1 MKATNI
7 FYNLNDAYI
16 YMERYVNEGSPSGF
30 TSIHTTSY
38 ETNPFTGLPK
48 FNLLEF
54 SDNDCQTIVI
64 GQKNDLFSSG
74 KNYAHPDSIQSNIL
88 KESGRKL
95 EKSSIVVSPTAS
107 GRTMLI
113 LNGHKKGF
121 LKLTYDVSKIG
132 RCTRDISYISGY
144 ASIETSNRIMECI
157 NRGILTDSFAF
168 LPETSIKVSR
178 LVGKNVFEWGTIF
191 REFKPYPRLN
201 KKVAIIP
208 AFSLF
213 SRDIKNP
220 NDELLI
226 NQFIKISGVEP
237 ADYLWNILRMTVDAY
252 WELNLKCA
260 LRPELHG
267 QNCLYELDSNYQISR
282 IIIKDMEDVDR
293 DILLAQYMGISTN
306 WNTYPFR
313 CYDENSREFEFRAS
327 YMYDFKL
334 GEYLLSPII
343 NAVSNEFGLNPRIF
357 EKKVK
362 EYVRN
367 RYLSQLPNDYFPT
380 NGCWYYCK
388 NVETKQ
394 GESKKFYQKFNPKFR

>member
-1 MKATNI
+1 MKATDI
-7 FYNLNDAYI
+7 FTNLNDSYI

-38 ETNPFTGLPK
+38 ETNPFTGLAN

-54 SDNDCQTIVI
+54 SDDDCQRIVV
-64 GQKNDLFSSG
+64 GKKNDLFTSG

-88 KESGRKL
+88 KEAGRKL
-95 EKSSIVVSPTAS
+95 KKSRVMVSPTAS

-113 LNGHKKGF
+113 LNGHERGF

-144 ASIETSNRIMECI
+144 ASIETSNKIIESIDRK
-157 NRGILTDSFAF
+157 ILPDSLAF
-168 LPETSIKVSR
+168 LPETSMKVSR
-178 LVGKNVFEWGTIF
+178 LIGKNIFEWGTIF
-191 REFKPYPRLN
+191 REFKPYPYFD

-208 AFSLF
+208 GFSLF
-213 SRDIKNP
+213 SKDMKNP
-220 NDELLI
+220 TDKLLI
-226 NQFIKISGVEP
+226 NQFIEISGQKPEE
-237 ADYLWNILRMTVDAY
+237 YLWNILRMTVDAY

-267 QNCLYELDSNYQISR
+267 QNCLYELDSDFKITR

-293 DILLAQYMGISTN
+293 DLLLAQYIGISTN
-306 WNTYPFR
+306 WVTYPFR
-313 CYDENSREFEFRAS
+313 CYDENSQEIEFRAS

-343 NAVSNEFGLNPRIF
+343 NAVSNEFKLNQKTF

-362 EYVRN
+362 EYVRSK
-367 RYLSQLPNDYFPT
+367 YLLQLPNGYFPT
-380 NGCWYYCK
+380 NGCWYYRK

-394 GESKKFYQKFNPKFR
+394 GESKKFFPKLNPKFR